1 VVEIAN
7 KAFDKHYL
15 KNPKFCEK
23 KKKHVSLC
31 SMVSSPLSVAFIDK
45 KKYMVNR

>member
-1 VVEIAN
+1 MVEIAN

-23 KKKHVSLC
+23 KKKKTRLSLFNGVLTPKC
-31 SMVSSPLSVAFIDK
+31 SF
-45 KKYMVNR
+45 Y